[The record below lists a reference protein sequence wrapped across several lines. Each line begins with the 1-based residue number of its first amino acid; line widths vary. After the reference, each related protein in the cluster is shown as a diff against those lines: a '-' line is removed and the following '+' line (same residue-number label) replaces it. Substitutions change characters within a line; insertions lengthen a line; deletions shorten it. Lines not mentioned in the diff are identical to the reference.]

1 MSLGHDFG
9 MIGLG
14 TMGRNLVWNL
24 ADHGYSVAGL
34 GRSQD
39 KVGRLHEQSGDKDV
53 HGYVDPNA
61 FVHNLR
67 RPRAIML
74 LVPAGSPVD
83 DVINELLP
91 LLDEGDLIIDGGN
104 SYYKDTESRAKNL
117 GAKKIGFFGM
127 GVSGGASGARHGPSM
142 MPGGPEALW
151 DRVREMLEAVS
162 AKAEEDGAPC
172 VALVGPRGSGH
183 YVKTVHNGIEYG
195 IMQLIAEIYDI
206 MKRGIGLSNSEIADI
221 FESWDSGPLRSFLI
235 HITYQVLRV
244 KDPDTGKDLVD
255 LISDKAKQKGTG
267 KWTSQDAMDLGVSIL
282 TIDAAVGARELS
294 GIKDDRIKG
303 EELYDSQIV
312 VAPMDR
318 SAVTKQ
324 VLHDALRAGVMVT
337 YAQGFAQLAAAS
349 AEYGYNLKLDLI
361 ARIWRAGCIIRSS
374 FLQSIMDAYSG
385 DASLDNLLL
394 DKDVAGQFGGLQ
406 TAFRRVTCASVF
418 AGIPVPALSAS
429 VAYFDSLRTGRLPA
443 NLIQAQRDY
452 FGSHTYERIDKPGIF
467 HTDWEAQA

>member
-39 KVGRLHEQSGDKDV
+39 RVNQLHRQSGEKPV
-53 HGYVDPNA
+53 HGYIDPKA

-74 LVPAGSPVD
+74 LVPAGPPVD

-104 SYYKDTESRAKNL
+104 SYFKDTERRVKDLEAKH
-117 GAKKIGFFGM
+117 IGFFGM

-142 MPGGPEALW
+142 MPGGTEALW
-151 DRVREMLEAVS
+151 ERVREMLEAVA

-172 VALVGPRGSGH
+172 VALVGPGGSGH

-195 IMQLIAEIYDI
+195 IMQLIAEVYDTF
-206 MKRGIGLSNSEIADI
+206 KRGLGQSNAQIADT
-221 FESWDSGPLRSFLI
+221 FEAWDAGVLRSFLA
-235 HITYQVLRV
+235 HITIEVLRR

-267 KWTSQDAMDLGVSIL
+267 KWTSQDAMDLGVPL
-282 TIDAAVGARELS
+282 PTIDAAVAARELS
-294 GIKDDRIKG
+294 GLKDERVKAEG
-303 EELYDSQIV
+303 LYKVELPHLTTDFLP
-312 VAPMDR
+312 ADLMR
-318 SAVTKQ
+318 
-324 VLHDALRAGVMVT
+324 DALFCAVILT
-337 YAQGFAQLAAAS
+337 YAQGFDQLGVAS
-349 AEYGYNLKLDLI
+349 TEYGYNIKLDLV
-361 ARIWRAGCIIRSS
+361 ARIWRAGCIIRST
-374 FLQSIMDAYSG
+374 FLQQIMDAYG
-385 DASLDNLLL
+385 RDAALPNLLL
-394 DKDVAGQFGGLQ
+394 DSHVAGQVAQLQ
-406 TAFRRVTCASVF
+406 GALRNVVCAVQA
-418 AGIPVPALSAS
+418 AGIPAPALSAS
-429 VAYFDSLRTGRLPA
+429 LAYLDGYRSSRLPA
-443 NLIQAQRDY
+443 NLIQGQRDY
-452 FGSHTYERIDKPGIF
+452 FGSHTYERVDKPGVF
-467 HTDWEAQA
+467 HTDWESK